1 MPVERSRARSCCT
14 VGRSS
19 SLPGCVVIKRRMA
32 FARVWPIPPIRT
44 STPCT
49 RSAAASGRA
58 TRSDATAAEAARRT
72 RAARRTYSKRLA
84 QVKSSRAPTPACPP
98 SSRSSGHGIDVVS
111 GMRALG
117 LIARAGLV
125 AGLVVVRA
133 VDQLFALGR
142 VAMRWPSRVESA
154 AGLRSVGRAAFL
166 RRLALHGR
174 TSSDHGARRRKASQ
188 APGRNALARSVC
200 WLASSRPTRRRTLR
214 SKGEALRQLLVCTI
228 EQMSLYDLIR
238 KRRDRI
244 IAIWREEG
252 ARVAAGDS
260 MPAREL
266 VDTLPVYL
274 DELAAS
280 LEAEACGQPQPVSG
294 QLAATHGVTRLQLG
308 FAPHELIR
316 EYGLLRDAILA
327 AANEDGYEP
336 PREELVS
343 LSRCLF
349 TSISASVAA
358 YVREHEAVLQRQ
370 ASDHLA

>member
-1 MPVERSRARSCCT
+1 
-14 VGRSS
+14 
-19 SLPGCVVIKRRMA
+19 
-32 FARVWPIPPIRT
+32 
-44 STPCT
+44 
-49 RSAAASGRA
+49 
-58 TRSDATAAEAARRT
+58 
-72 RAARRTYSKRLA
+72 
-84 QVKSSRAPTPACPP
+84 
-98 SSRSSGHGIDVVS
+98 
-111 GMRALG
+111 
-117 LIARAGLV
+117 
-125 AGLVVVRA
+125 
-133 VDQLFALGR
+133 
-142 VAMRWPSRVESA
+142 
-154 AGLRSVGRAAFL
+154 
-166 RRLALHGR
+166 
-174 TSSDHGARRRKASQ
+174 
-188 APGRNALARSVC
+188 
-200 WLASSRPTRRRTLR
+200 
-214 SKGEALRQLLVCTI
+214 
-228 EQMSLYDLIR
+228 MSLYDLIR

-336 PREELVS
+336 PREELVY

-370 ASDHLA
+370 ASDHLAFLAHELRTPVTAARTGIEVLRRERPEDARLLHLANVVSRNLARLSQLLDNELTELRLRMPRTVHLEGIKGEQLVRELVEEAAPLADASGIRLATELETIELEADVRLLRSALSNLIVNAIKFSRRDGTVIVRLRRIEARARFEIEDECGGLPPGTVERIFDPFVQFGSDRSGFGLGLAIARQAVQAHDGNLAVHNLEGKGCIFLLEIPVGPSAA